1 MPFCVYSLIALFGF
15 SQTLRS
21 IECPVQR
28 QAVTL
33 EDILILCIVNE
44 FESNLEGFG
53 LGSGDA
59 SRQYT
64 RRYEIIA
71 GCVLQILQGDFG
83 QHMAG
88 KRPAGVRTVEKFDF
102 EVISKILAGIISLR
116 ISYGVAGSQR
126 EELDIQ
132 SAVIGQ
138 GERAYGVITRFQ
150 IGQGNRC
157 IEGRAELQRTC
168 REGCRAGCCGAEVSE
183 GAPSD

>member
-1 MPFCVYSLIALFGF
+1 MPFCVYNLIALFGF

-33 EDILILCIVNE
+33 EDILILGIVNE

-71 GCVLQILQGDFG
+71 GSVLQVLQEISDSTW
-83 QHMAG
+83 
-88 KRPAGVRTVEKFDF
+88 PASGPLV
-102 EVISKILAGIISLR
+102 
-116 ISYGVAGSQR
+116 
-126 EELDIQ
+126 
-132 SAVIGQ
+132 
-138 GERAYGVITRFQ
+138 
-150 IGQGNRC
+150 
-157 IEGRAELQRTC
+157 
-168 REGCRAGCCGAEVSE
+168 
-183 GAPSD
+183 